1 MLRVGSFSFG
11 SPVSASTDSKTI
23 FEINTTDENNNISTT
38 MFSGSGKKSYTLVPW
53 LKVPRQKVV
62 VVDLLIIQAQAYQ
75 DGLSSDNKQG
85 GLGSRLIHYQKSRQ
99 IVLLVQ

>member
-38 MFSGSGKKSYTLVPW
+38 MFSGSGKKSYTLVLW
-53 LKVPRQKVV
+53 MQAPRQKAAVV
-62 VVDLLIIQAQAYQ
+62 GSLLIPAQADQ
-75 DGLSSDNKQG
+75 ELLS
-85 GLGSRLIHYQKSRQ
+85 
-99 IVLLVQ
+99 